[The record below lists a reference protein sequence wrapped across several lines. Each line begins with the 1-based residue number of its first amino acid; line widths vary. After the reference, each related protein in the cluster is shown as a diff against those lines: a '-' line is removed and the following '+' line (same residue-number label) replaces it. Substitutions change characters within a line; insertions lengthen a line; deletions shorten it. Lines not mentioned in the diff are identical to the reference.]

1 MTRVEKIVQK
11 LHSKLAS
18 KNILE
23 VACGCAEFS
32 IAASEFAES
41 VYAIDLDDIR
51 LLPEAKAIDNLHF
64 QIMDATAM
72 TYPDKTFDTVVM
84 YNAIGHLAEIVG
96 DVLAEC
102 LRVLKYDGSIY
113 IVSSFKMDK
122 LFIDSELVPYLKQ
135 SLIDFEIGEDKL
147 FVYVKVMHKKPLF
160 ELISDAESR
169 VGTARGSRTTD
180 DAERILVKDYPCSK
194 AKETNNEIR

>member
-72 TYPDKTFDTVVM
+72 TYQDKTFDTVVM

-122 LFIDSELVPYLKQ
+122 SFIDSELVPYLNLKQ
-135 SLIDFEIGEDKL
+135 SLIDFEIGEDKP
-147 FVYVKVMHKKPLF
+147 FMYVKVMHKKPLF
-160 ELISDAESR
+160 ELILDAESR
-169 VGTARGSRTTD
+169 AGTARGSRTTD
-180 DAERILVKDYPCSK
+180 DAERILVKDYPGS
-194 AKETNNEIR
+194 